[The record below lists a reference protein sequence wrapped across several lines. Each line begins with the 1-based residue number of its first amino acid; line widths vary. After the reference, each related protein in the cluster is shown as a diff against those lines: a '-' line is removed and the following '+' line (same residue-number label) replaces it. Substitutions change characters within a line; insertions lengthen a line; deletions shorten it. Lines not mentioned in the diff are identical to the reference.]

1 MWQGWIELH
10 VHVICLGWDVDEHLC
25 TAAKLLGVGRKL
37 KMWKIQVH
45 KVSRSPLMVKLFYF
59 TDLCSLVVTHLTVLF
74 LCKLWQSEKKM
85 HVSEQLECVLSFLT
99 VSWQPTSR
107 SLVLSDKP
115 INTQMLGAYCYKLN
129 TLPSVV
135 FLNKNLYDFGLWCT
149 WTNHMHPSDQLMAH
163 LKLNN
168 SHWRMPLHWQS
179 RFTEE
184 SIKKLPFTDINHV
197 IGFSTPLTST
207 L

>member
-1 MWQGWIELH
+1 MFFGCNPPKCTFLVQIAAGWEQH
-10 VHVICLGWDVDEHLC
+10 ACKW
-25 TAAKLLGVGRKL
+25 AVG
-37 KMWKIQVH
+37 
-45 KVSRSPLMVKLFYF
+45 
-59 TDLCSLVVTHLTVLF
+59 
-74 LCKLWQSEKKM
+74 
-85 HVSEQLECVLSFLT
+85 VLSFLT

-135 FLNKNLYDFGLWCT
+135 FLNKNLYGFGLWCT
-149 WTNHMHPSDQLMAH
+149 WTHHTHPSDQLMVH

-168 SHWRMPLHWQS
+168 SHWRMPQHWQS

-184 SIKKLPFTDINHV
+184 SIRKLPFTDVISFLTPWHPPCKPRHV
-197 IGFSTPLTST
+197 AQSLRSSDTCVNVGGTVLQIQLNLLNSLPVKHQKKQDVKSHWIMPWNASWLKNVT
-207 L
+207 